1 MKAPAQLY
9 IWTPAHSEW
18 ILDSC
23 RDHHDLMEQRRP
35 PVHEVLSQ
43 CQWRGQW
50 PRPLICPAT
59 NLPPC
64 CNQSSPSVFM
74 ISSHQSLM
82 GLIPPWRPS
91 LSHPSIQFLI
101 SQPICCS
108 AYMWLLSTMRTSL
121 WHNMQVI
128 NILTMTLSLIFFFK
142 LLLVISF
149 FQFMLIWGY
158 IGRIRCYM
166 A

>member
-1 MKAPAQLY
+1 MHWCHGWIYMNAPAQLY

-18 ILDSC
+18 TLDSC
-23 RDHHDLMEQRRP
+23 HDHHDRMERHARSAL
-35 PVHEVLSQ
+35 LSQ

-64 CNQSSPSVFM
+64 CNQSFPFVFM

-82 GLIPPWRPS
+82 GLIPPCRPS
-91 LSHPSIQFLI
+91 LYHPSIQFLI

-108 AYMWLLSTMRTSL
+108 AYMWPLWTVRTGL
-121 WHNMQVI
+121 WHNMEVVYVFGSQI
-128 NILTMTLSLIFFFK
+128 TMALS
-142 LLLVISF
+142 SF
-149 FQFMLIWGY
+149 F
-158 IGRIRCYM
+158 
-166 A
+166 